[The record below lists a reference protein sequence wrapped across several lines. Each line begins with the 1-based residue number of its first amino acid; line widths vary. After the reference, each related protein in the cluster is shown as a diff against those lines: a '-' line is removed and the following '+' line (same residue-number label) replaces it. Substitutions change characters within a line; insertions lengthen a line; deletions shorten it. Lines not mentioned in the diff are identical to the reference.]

1 MRRDLVVFA
10 MICLLGVNGVIR
22 ASGPDA
28 SLPQNLVVA
37 AALSRAVEDMR
48 QSSPTF
54 RRQCRRLRDAASLR
68 VNLVLDALN
77 RRPSHRARADMKY
90 RNGRLLSVDIHLTTL
105 DDSIE
110 FIAHDEHVIEQLD
123 AVDLDAQTRTGTV
136 WKREDGAFET
146 RRAIEIGKRVAREVS
161 LLSATSRPPAMPRP
175 SAWPPFR
182 VVPQQYAL
190 ASFTIRALVA
200 SAPMVTM
207 SSLRPMPASSLRTG
221 TGCGTSTRSM
231 CRRRPSRSKR
241 PAPADARPTARAS
254 IPTSAV
260 MVDTSCSSQPRTTS
274 PTSNRGRA
282 VVKSTGEIARQASPG
297 CSRPHRPE
305 RQRMGSARLR
315 RSAVTAERRS
325 SFQRRPTCSAKKGRA
340 ARGSAST
347 EIDLSSNKRSRV
359 DVTGDGRGHSG
370 QSASPA
376 ISGDGRYIAFAT
388 DADATTGGAAG
399 QRSSSRQERSVR
411 HLRQRRAPSRQT
423 RRVSV
428 ASTGSDSD
436 GPSYQPSISIDGRY
450 VAFVSEASNLTV
462 ARHTSHAQVFVRD
475 METGTIEMVSHTSVG
490 GPGNAPSARP
500 AMAGD
505 GSRIAYRIP
514 RLESPLPE
522 TVPGGGLRG
531 QPAVGRLAY
540 DRNARHTM
548 RASADEPEEWME
560 SSRGPSL
567 DEKGTVLT
575 FSSVHQSS
583 PEDEAHDE
591 DLFIVVSSGRREQPT
606 ENSRSASH
614 RRRRAPRRRSAYT
627 AAISRSSAVSVG
639 HSLTHRTEMAIC
651 FSPWG

>member
-1 MRRDLVVFA
+1 
-10 MICLLGVNGVIR
+10 
-22 ASGPDA
+22 
-28 SLPQNLVVA
+28 
-37 AALSRAVEDMR
+37 
-48 QSSPTF
+48 
-54 RRQCRRLRDAASLR
+54 
-68 VNLVLDALN
+68 
-77 RRPSHRARADMKY
+77 MKY

-110 FIAHDEHVIEQLD
+110 FIAHELEHVIEQLD

-190 ASFTIRALVA
+190 ASVHDPRSGRVSADGHHVVVA
-200 SAPMVTM
+200 SNARLLPPDGNRMRDIYAFDVSTQAVT
-207 SSLRPMPASSLRTG
+207 LETPGAG
-221 TGCGTSTRSM
+221 G
-231 CRRRPSRSKR
+231 RPSNGESFNPDISSDGRYIVFESTAHNLTNVEPGAGGR
-241 PAPADARPTARAS
+241 QIYWRDRQTGVTRLLSTTPAGAPANGISTAPAIS
-254 IPTSAV
+254 GDGGTAV
-260 MVDTSCSSQPRTTS
+260 FVSTATNLLGEEGSSGAGIGVYR
-274 PTSNRGRA
+274 
-282 VVKSTGEIARQASPG
+282 
-297 CSRPHRPE
+297 
-305 RQRMGSARLR
+305 
-315 RSAVTAERRS
+315 
-325 SFQRRPTCSAKKGRA
+325 
-340 ARGSAST
+340 
-347 EIDLSSNKRSRV
+347 IDLSSNKRSRV

-399 QRSSSRQERSVR
+399 RD
-411 HLRQRRAPSRQT
+411 HLRDKNGVFDIYVSDVLRRQT

-475 METGTIEMVSHTSVG
+475 METGTIEMVSHTSAG

-505 GSRIAYRIP
+505 GSRIAYQ
-514 RLESPLPE
+514 S
-522 TVPGGGLRG
+522 
-531 QPAVGRLAY
+531 LASNLLCQKRCRAADFEVNLLWDVYVY

-591 DLFIVVSSGRREQPT
+591 DLFIVDSSGRREQPT

-627 AAISRSSAVSVG
+627 AAISRSSAVSTV
-639 HSLTHRTEMAIC
+639 
-651 FSPWG
+651 SP